1 MAEKIEL
8 GIVVDTDTRP
18 TRQEFSSL
26 RREVKREAENMGDD
40 WEAAGRKIEDALREA
55 GARDDLIDAAR
66 RIGREGP
73 SELEKMQRALRDTAD
88 DGRRLGDDLDDVARE
103 ISDSFEENALT
114 PDDVLGAE
122 VMAEILSNAAES
134 GAEVARGFKD
144 GFDSEDM
151 ETILDGITDTLV
163 SVGTVGGPAGVAAG
177 LAAAS
182 LVQLFAGPFLEK
194 SKATAEQFQG
204 TFSDAFSA
212 IVENG
217 AAMGRELAIQ
227 ASVDSFAQDVDKMNA
242 ATEAANQVGIERGV
256 VLRAMAGD
264 TDALNLVTERYA
276 TLNEQQAA
284 ASQQASEELLN
295 QGSVSAE
302 TAEKVN
308 DLNQQLAGQH
318 DILGTVTG
326 SYETNTDALN
336 AASEAASA
344 KAEADAYATQKAT
357 EQAAA
362 TAAATGQAHDFTVT
376 VDGATRSLRAMPD
389 GKIVEV
395 TDAGTVE
402 LTQQEI
408 NNIRGTTADITANPI
423 MSSFAAALDAVERTL
438 RPVRVNIV
446 PRHGM
451 EAV

>member
-18 TRQEFSSL
+18 TRQEFSAL
-26 RREVKREAENMGDD
+26 RREIKREAENMEGD
-40 WEAAGRKIEDALREA
+40 WEAAGQKIEDALRDA

-73 SELEKMQRALRDTAD
+73 SEVEKMQRALRDTGDA
-88 DGRRLGDDLDDVARE
+88 GRTLGDELDDVARE
-103 ISDSFEENALT
+103 IGDSFEENAIT

-134 GAEVARGFKD
+134 GAEIARGLKD

-151 ETILDGITDTLV
+151 ETILDGITDTIV

-182 LVQLFAGPFLEK
+182 LVQMFAGPFLEQ
-194 SKATAEQFQG
+194 SKETAEQFQG

-217 AAMGRELAIQ
+217 AAMGRELAVQ
-227 ASVDSFAQDVDKMNA
+227 ASVDAFAQDLDKMNA
-242 ATEAANQVGIERGV
+242 ATEAATMIGVQRGV

-264 TDALNLVTERYA
+264 QDALNIVTERFNE
-276 TLNEQQAA
+276 LNDEQARLSKLA
-284 ASQQASEELLN
+284 GEEMLN
-295 QGSVSAE
+295 QGSVSAD
-302 TAEKVN
+302 TAEKLN
-308 DLNQQLAGQH
+308 DLNQKLQGQH
-318 DILGTVTG
+318 DLLGTVTG

-362 TAAATGQAHDFTVT
+362 TAAATGQAQDFTVT

-395 TDAGTVE
+395 TDNGTAA
-402 LTQQEI
+402 LTQETI
-408 NNIRGTTADITANPI
+408 NAIHGAEVPITAS
-423 MSSFAAALDAVERTL
+423 MAVQQAQAVVDSVARML
-438 RPVRVNIV
+438 RPPSVVLR
-446 PRHGM
+446 PRFGM
-451 EAV
+451 EMV

>member
-1 MAEKIEL
+1 MADLKL

-26 RREVKREAENMGDD
+26 RREIKREAENMEGD

-73 SELEKMQRALRDTAD
+73 TELEKMQRALRDTAD
-88 DGRRLGDDLDDVARE
+88 AGRTLGDDLDDVARE
-103 ISDSFEENALT
+103 IGDSFEENALT

-134 GAEVARGFKD
+134 GAEIARGLKD

-151 ETILDGITDTLV
+151 ETILDGITDTIV

-182 LVQLFAGPFLEK
+182 LVQMFAGPFLEK
-194 SKATAEQFQG
+194 SKTTAEQFQG

-217 AAMGRELAIQ
+217 AAMGRELAVQ
-227 ASVDSFAQDVDKMNA
+227 ASVDAFAQDLDKMNA
-242 ATEAANQVGIERGV
+242 ATETATMIGVQRGV

-264 TDALNLVTERYA
+264 QDALNIVTERFNG
-276 TLNEQQAA
+276 LNDEQARLSKLA
-284 ASQQASEELLN
+284 GEEMLN
-295 QGSVSAE
+295 QGSVSAG
-302 TAEKVN
+302 TAEKLN
-308 DLNQQLAGQH
+308 GLNQTLQGQH
-318 DILGTVTG
+318 DLLGTVTG

-344 KAEADAYATQKAT
+344 KAEADAYATRKAT
-357 EQAAA
+357 EQALA
-362 TAAATGQAHDFTVT
+362 TAASTGAAEDFTVSI
-376 VDGATRSLRAMPD
+376 DGATRKLRAMPD
-389 GKIVEV
+389 GKVVEV
-395 TDAGTVE
+395 TDEGTAA

-408 NNIRGTTADITANPI
+408 NAITGKTVTI
-423 MSSFAAALDAVERTL
+423 QAVMNDVQAVVDQAFRYL
-438 RPVRVNIV
+438 RPPVVTPTIGPYRMRDV
-446 PRHGM
+446 
-451 EAV
+451 